1 MDADLSVFEFLD
13 RLQDDIAGRLAADE
27 FFAHIPVG
35 AQHKGVIADDIA
47 QALQTLAGDGTEAG
61 AGVIVMMP
69 SRTVPHP
76 NIPGPSYDLTITIR
90 AMEIPFINRAEGG
103 TNRTATAISLRI
115 EHLLHQ
121 LTLSGVVL
129 TAQRVGGLQDADG
142 GVACDVDIS
151 FRYGLPAALRV
162 QAPGIALAGS
172 LLTLSCATSGAT
184 IRYTLDGSYPGLDAE
199 AYSVPVTLTDGQTIR
214 AVAAKAGMQ
223 ESAISETTYTAT

>member
-47 QALQTLAGDGTEAG
+47 QALQALAGDGTEAG

-76 NIPGPSYDLTITIR
+76 NIPGPAYDLTITIR

-129 TAQRVGGLQDADG
+129 TAQRVGGLQDAAG
-142 GVACDVDIS
+142 GVASDVDIS
-151 FRYGLPAALRV
+151 FRYGLPAANRV
-162 QAPGIALAGS
+162 QAPSMTLAGS
-172 LLTLSCATSGAT
+172 LVTLSSATSGAT
-184 IRYTLDGSYPGLDAE
+184 IRYTTDGSYPGLTAA
-199 AYSVPVTLTDGQTIR
+199 AYTAPFAAASGTTIR
-214 AVAAKAGMQ
+214 AVAYAAGRQ
-223 ESAISETTYTAT
+223 ASDLSEATVS